1 MIDMVIAEDQAMLRD
16 SLAYAI
22 GTQDDMRVVAAIADA
37 ADALSAVEKHHAN
50 LALLD
55 VCTEN
60 DSSGIVAAAA
70 IKEAHPDVRVVI
82 MTGMPEITF
91 VEQARAAGVDSF
103 VYKNVGTA
111 ELIAVIRSTME
122 GYSTFPRPQSN
133 ALSGA
138 AALTQTE
145 IDILR
150 LVCET
155 KTRKEI
161 AQELYLSEGTV
172 KRHISEILAK
182 TATTT
187 SCALPCTRLP
197 ADSSSPAWAAP
208 ASRPRNSARGRARSR
223 PRRIAAGTASRAPA
237 RNL

>member
-1 MIDMVIAEDQAMLRD
+1 MIRLMIVEDHAMLRD
-16 SLAYAI
+16 SLACTI
-22 GTQDDMRVVAAIADA
+22 NTQSDMEVVASLGDA
-37 ADALSAVEKHHAN
+37 AEALEALERSGATC
-50 LALLD
+50 ALLD

-60 DSSGIVAAAA
+60 DSSGIVAARK
-70 IKEAHPDVRVVI
+70 IKEAHPEVKVVI

-182 TATTT
+182 TGYDNI
-187 SCALPCTRLP
+187 LRL
-197 ADSSSPAWAAP
+197 AVHAVSSGLIVPKM
-208 ASRPRNSARGRARSR
+208 RDEQEPR
-223 PRRIAAGTASRAPA
+223 
-237 RNL
+237 

>member
-16 SLAYAI
+16 SLACAI
-22 GTQDDMRVVAAIADA
+22 DMQDDMHVVAAIADA

-70 IKEAHPDVRVVI
+70 IK
-82 MTGMPEITF
+82 
-91 VEQARAAGVDSF
+91 QARAAGVDSF

-111 ELIAVIRSTME
+111 ELIAVIRSTIE

-182 TATTT
+182 TGYDNI
-187 SCALPCTRLP
+187 LRL
-197 ADSSSPAWAAP
+197 AVHAV
-208 ASRPRNSARGRARSR
+208 ASGLIIPGMGRTGEQSEE
-223 PRRIAAGTASRAPA
+223 
-237 RNL
+237 